1 MTRTEIVAE
10 LGKRK
15 AVEEMVSR
23 ITRRGGALDNNGHD
37 LAQMVYTILLTYD
50 EDKIVDLWEN
60 GQLGYFLVR
69 VIQIQA
75 FSTESPFY
83 YAFRKF
89 SARSE
94 DITGKDFA
102 G

>member
-23 ITRRGGALDNNGHD
+23 ITRRGGAIGHAGHD
-37 LAQMVYTILLTYD
+37 LAQMVYMILLTYD

-60 GQLGYFLVR
+60 DQLGFFIAR
-69 VIQIQA
+69 VIKVQA
-75 FSTESPFY
+75 FSRKSPFW
-83 YAFRKF
+83 YAFRNF
-89 SARSE
+89 SAKSE
-94 DITGKDFA
+94 DITARDFKA
-102 G
+102 